1 MSGLARPGTG
11 RRDEGSPH
19 HTGGRY
25 QRRGVAQLGHL
36 SGSVR
41 TGCPDRGEPRSPA
54 PACRLSTFRGCVLQ
68 TDEGQPVAFAY
79 GYRSTPGQF
88 YRSLLEAHLSA
99 EDRAAWLDDC
109 FEFVALGVIPAH
121 RRRGYGRLLHH
132 AVLQRAAERTAI
144 LTTEVSNRAS
154 RALYTGLGWQLLS
167 PGFEPPG
174 AAEPFVI
181 MVKTLKTESFG

>member
-1 MSGLARPGTG
+1 MKAHPITPEVGINDAAWLNSVIFPDPSGPDAPIEESRARLLRHAGYPG
-11 RRDEGSPH
+11 
-19 HTGGRY
+19 
-25 QRRGVAQLGHL
+25 
-36 SGSVR
+36 
-41 TGCPDRGEPRSPA
+41 
-54 PACRLSTFRGCVLQ
+54 FRGCVLQ

-181 MVKTLKTESFG
+181 MVKTLKTESFGSRNA